1 MHLDNIHIKWNIVQ
15 FIFSIS
21 DQPHIFH
28 SFHLI
33 NIKMGIHTIEHFV
46 VTKLRNTNKRKPL
59 PAIKLE
65 DMVKIPKNQN
75 VGKGKTK
82 T

>member
-1 MHLDNIHIKWNIVQ
+1 
-15 FIFSIS
+15 
-21 DQPHIFH
+21 
-28 SFHLI
+28 
-33 NIKMGIHTIEHFV
+33 MGIHTIEHFV